1 MFGLTTLSSVE
12 NCSMYLLSLFCSY
25 KADADR
31 SIQGD
36 LLFLSGG
43 YVLIIVYVSIVLGNF
58 TRMNI
63 KASNISTF
71 SFNLSAISIRSKLF
85 ADQRDPAM
93 IVSVVE
99 WNFGSK
105 DDYQ

>member
-1 MFGLTTLSSVE
+1 LAKIINLVLVKDGSMFLF
-12 NCSMYLLSLFCSY
+12 LLYRSY
-25 KADADR
+25 KEDADR

-63 KASNISTF
+63 KASCISTL
-71 SFNLSAISIRSKLF
+71 SFHLSVISKRPKLF
-85 ADQRDPAM
+85 PVLD
-93 IVSVVE
+93 
-99 WNFGSK
+99 SK
-105 DDYQ
+105 EIPQ